1 MKEET
6 ADRTGRTL
14 SKRFVAMLYLPLLV
28 PAAIP
33 VYLARDQDD
42 PVVLAVLVAT
52 SVALVVGNALL
63 LVILY
68 RWFQRSAGS

>member
-6 ADRTGRTL
+6 GDRAGRTP

-28 PAAIP
+28 PAVIP
-33 VYLARDQDD
+33 LYLARDQDD
-42 PVVLAVLVAT
+42 PVILAVLVAT
-52 SVALVVGNALL
+52 SLALAVGNALL
-63 LVILY
+63 LVLLY